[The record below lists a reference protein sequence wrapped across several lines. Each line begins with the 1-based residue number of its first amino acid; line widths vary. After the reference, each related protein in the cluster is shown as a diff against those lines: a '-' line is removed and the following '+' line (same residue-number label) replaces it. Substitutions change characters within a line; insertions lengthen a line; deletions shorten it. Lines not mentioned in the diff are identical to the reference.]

1 MREVLTQILRVWLIS
16 VENSSNGFAILSLLN
31 DFNLASVECFH
42 ANHSFVALHGPIAM
56 SLRQW

>member
-31 DFNLASVECFH
+31 DFNLAAVAFFH
-42 ANHSFVALHGPIAM
+42 ANSSLVSLHGPIAM
-56 SLRQW
+56 SLRQ